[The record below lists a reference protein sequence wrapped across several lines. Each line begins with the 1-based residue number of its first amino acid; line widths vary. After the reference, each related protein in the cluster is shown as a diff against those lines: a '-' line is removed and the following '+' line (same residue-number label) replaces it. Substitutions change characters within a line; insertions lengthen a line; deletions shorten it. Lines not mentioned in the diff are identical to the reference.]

1 MAETAT
7 LETVP
12 MTPAEYLQR
21 IRSSAVYNVAI
32 KSPLEYAPVISQ
44 RTKNEVYLKREDL
57 QPVFSFKLRGAYA
70 AMSRLSPAQL
80 RQGVVAASAGNH
92 AQGVALAARQLSC
105 EATIVVP
112 VTTPEVKTRAIESL
126 GANLIKFGDTYDDAY
141 AHARELEASQNLVFV
156 HPYDN
161 PDVIAGQGTIGL
173 ELDEQLPPDCQAV
186 FVAIGGG
193 GLISGIALAIKQL
206 RPGIKV
212 IGVEPE
218 DSDAMYLSLQAGERV
233 KLDRVGIF
241 ADGVAVK
248 LVGEE
253 TFRITL
259 DWVDEVIVVSND
271 SICAAIKDVFEDRR
285 AVLEPAGA
293 LAIAGLKE
301 YVQREQ
307 VEGQTLAAVAC
318 GANVN
323 FDRLRHISERAA
335 LGEHS
340 EAVLAA
346 RIPERPGSFRQL
358 CESLGNRSITE
369 FNYRMGDA
377 EQATIFV
384 GLHIKNANEVQV
396 ILDDLNLKGF
406 QAYDL
411 SGNEIAKTHVRHM
424 VGGKSVNATNERLFH
439 FDFPERPG
447 ALSQFL
453 NRLGQSWNISLFH
466 YRNHGADKGR
476 VLAGIQV
483 PTGTEGD
490 FKHFLTDLG
499 YDYSE
504 ETDNLALKLFL

>member
-1 MAETAT
+1 MKSPAT
-7 LETVP
+7 HNHL
-12 MTPAEYLQR
+12 TPAEYLQK

-32 KSPLEYAPVISQ
+32 KTPLEYAPVISQ
-44 RTKNEVYLKREDL
+44 RTGCEVFIKREDL

-80 RQGVVAASAGNH
+80 RRGVVAASAGNH

-112 VTTPEVKTRAIESL
+112 VTTPEVKTRAIEAL
-126 GANLIKFGDTYDDAY
+126 GAQLVKHGDTYDDAY
-141 AHARELEASQNLVFV
+141 AYARELEAEHGYVFV
-156 HPYDN
+156 HPYDD

-193 GLISGIALAIKQL
+193 GLISGIALSLKQL

-218 DSDAMYLSLQAGERV
+218 DSDAMFLSLQAGHRV
-233 KLDRVGIF
+233 RLDRVGIF

-253 TFRITL
+253 TFRIAK

-271 SICAAIKDVFEDRR
+271 AICAAVKDVFEDRR

-301 YVQREQ
+301 YAEREGLS
-307 VEGQTLAAVAC
+307 GQTLAAVAC

-340 EAVLAA
+340 EAILAVK
-346 RIPERPGSFRQL
+346 IPERPGSFRQL
-358 CESLGNRSITE
+358 CETLGNRSITE
-369 FNYRMGDA
+369 FNYRMGDS
-377 EQATIFV
+377 EHATIFV
-384 GLHIKNANEVQV
+384 GLHIKSVLDVEK
-396 ILDDLNLKGF
+396 ILFELDSKGF
-406 QAYDL
+406 EAFDL
-411 SGNEIAKTHVRHM
+411 TNNEIAKTHVRHM
-424 VGGKSVNATNERLFH
+424 VGGKSSHANDERLFH

-447 ALSQFL
+447 ALLNFL
-453 NRLGQSWNISLFH
+453 NSLGQGWNISMFH

-476 VLAGIQV
+476 VLCGIQV
-483 PTGTEGD
+483 PSTTSAAFDE
-490 FKHFLTDLG
+490 FLQKLG

-504 ETDNLALKLFL
+504 ETDNMALRLFL

>member
-1 MAETAT
+1 MTNPAT
-7 LETVP
+7 LDHL
-12 MTPAEYLQR
+12 TPAEYLQR

-44 RTKNEVYLKREDL
+44 RTGCEVFLKREDL

-80 RQGVVAASAGNH
+80 RRGVVAASAGNH

-105 EATIVVP
+105 SATIVVP
-112 VTTPEVKTRAIESL
+112 VTTPEVKTRAIEAL
-126 GANLIKFGDTYDDAY
+126 GATLVKHGDTYDDAY
-141 AHARELEASQNLVFV
+141 AHARELESEHNFVFV
-156 HPYDN
+156 HPYDD

-173 ELDEQLPPDCQAV
+173 ELDEQLPKDCEAV

-193 GLISGIALAIKQL
+193 GLISGIALALKQL

-218 DSDAMYLSLQAGERV
+218 DSDAMFLSLQAGERV
-233 KLDRVGIF
+233 LLDRVGIF

-248 LVGEE
+248 QVGAE
-253 TFRITL
+253 TFRIAQ
-259 DWVDEVIVVSND
+259 DWVDEVIVVTND
-271 SICAAIKDVFEDRR
+271 AICAAVKDVFEDRR

-301 YVQREQ
+301 YAERNGLQGAR
-307 VEGQTLAAVAC
+307 LAAVAC

-340 EAVLAA
+340 EAILAV

-358 CESLGNRSITE
+358 CETLGNRSITE

-377 EQATIFV
+377 EEAIIFV
-384 GLHIKNANEVQV
+384 GLHTKSASEVET
-396 ILDDLNLKGF
+396 ILAELSAKGF
-406 QAYDL
+406 EAFDL
-411 SGNEIAKTHVRHM
+411 TTNEIAKTHVRHM
-424 VGGKSVNATNERLFH
+424 VGGKSAHATDERLFH

-447 ALSQFL
+447 ALLNFL
-453 NRLGQSWNISLFH
+453 NSLGQSWNISMFH

-476 VLAGIQV
+476 VLCGIQV
-483 PTGTEGD
+483 PAATEDD
-490 FKHFLTDLG
+490 FQRFLTQLG

-504 ETDNLALKLFL
+504 ETENLALRLFL

>member
-1 MAETAT
+1 MKSPAT
-7 LETVP
+7 HNHL
-12 MTPAEYLQR
+12 TPAEYLQK

-32 KSPLEYAPVISQ
+32 KTPLEYAPVISQ
-44 RTKNEVYLKREDL
+44 RTGCEVFLKREDL

-80 RQGVVAASAGNH
+80 RRGVVAASAGNH

-112 VTTPEVKTRAIESL
+112 VTTPEVKTRAIEAL
-126 GANLIKFGDTYDDAY
+126 GAQLVKHGDTYDDAY
-141 AHARELEASQNLVFV
+141 AHARELGAEHGYVFV
-156 HPYDN
+156 HPYDD

-173 ELDEQLPPDCQAV
+173 ELDEQLPLDCQAV

-193 GLISGIALAIKQL
+193 GLISGIALSLKQL

-218 DSDAMYLSLQAGERV
+218 DSDAMFLSLQAGHRV
-233 KLDRVGIF
+233 RLDRVGIF

-253 TFRITL
+253 TFRIAK

-271 SICAAIKDVFEDRR
+271 AICAAVKDVFEDRR

-301 YVQREQ
+301 FAEREGLS
-307 VEGQTLAAVAC
+307 GQTLAAVAC

-340 EAVLAA
+340 EAILAVK
-346 RIPERPGSFRQL
+346 IPERPGSFRQL
-358 CESLGNRSITE
+358 CETLGNRGITE
-369 FNYRMGDA
+369 FNYRMGDS
-377 EQATIFV
+377 EQAIIFV
-384 GLHIKNANEVQV
+384 GLHIKSALDVEK
-396 ILDDLNLKGF
+396 ILFELDSKGF
-406 QAYDL
+406 EAFDL
-411 SGNEIAKTHVRHM
+411 TNNEIAKTHVRHM
-424 VGGKSVNATNERLFH
+424 VGGKSSHANDERLFH

-447 ALSQFL
+447 ALLNFL
-453 NRLGQSWNISLFH
+453 NSLGQGWNISMFH

-476 VLAGIQV
+476 VLCGIQV
-483 PTGTEGD
+483 PSSTSAAFDE
-490 FKHFLTDLG
+490 FLQKLG

-504 ETDNLALKLFL
+504 ETDNMALRLFL

>member
-1 MAETAT
+1 MKNSAT
-7 LETVP
+7 QDRL
-12 MTPAEYLQR
+12 TPAEYLQR
-21 IRSSAVYNVAI
+21 IRSSAVYNVAS
-32 KSPLEYAPVISQ
+32 KTPLEYAPVISQ
-44 RTKNEVYLKREDL
+44 RTGCEVYLKREDL

-80 RQGVVAASAGNH
+80 RRGVVAASAGNH

-112 VTTPEVKTRAIESL
+112 VTTPEVKTRAIEAL
-126 GANLIKFGDTYDDAY
+126 GATLVKHGDTYDDAY
-141 AHARELEASQNLVFV
+141 AHARELEKAHGFVFV
-156 HPYDN
+156 HPYDD

-173 ELDEQLPPDCQAV
+173 ELDSQLPDDCEAV

-193 GLISGIALAIKQL
+193 GLISGIALALKQL

-218 DSDAMYLSLQAGERV
+218 DSDAMFLSLKAGKRV

-253 TFRITL
+253 TFRIAK

-271 SICAAIKDVFEDRR
+271 AICAAVKDVFEDRR

-301 YVQREQ
+301 YAEREKLSGK
-307 VEGQTLAAVAC
+307 VLAAVAC

-340 EAVLAA
+340 EAILAV

-358 CESLGNRSITE
+358 CETLGNRSITE

-377 EQATIFV
+377 NEAIIFV
-384 GLHIKNANEVQV
+384 GLHIKSASDIET
-396 ILDDLNLKGF
+396 ILFDLDAKGF
-406 QAYDL
+406 EAFDL
-411 SGNEIAKTHVRHM
+411 TQNEIAKTHVRHM
-424 VGGKSVNATNERLFH
+424 VGGKSIHADHERLFH

-447 ALSQFL
+447 ALLNFL
-453 NRLGQSWNISLFH
+453 NSLGQGWNISMFH

-476 VLAGIQV
+476 VLCGIQV
-483 PTGTEGD
+483 PSSSSSD
-490 FKHFLTDLG
+490 FDRFLRELG

-504 ETDNLALKLFL
+504 ETENLALRLFL

>member
-1 MAETAT
+1 MTNSAT
-7 LETVP
+7 CNHL
-12 MTPAEYLQR
+12 TPAEYLQK

-32 KSPLEYAPVISQ
+32 KTPLEFAPVISQ
-44 RTKNEVYLKREDL
+44 RVGCEVFLKREDL

-80 RQGVVAASAGNH
+80 RKGVVAASAGNH

-105 EATIVVP
+105 HATIVVP
-112 VTTPEVKTRAIESL
+112 VTTPEVKTRAIEAL
-126 GANLIKFGDTYDDAY
+126 GATLIKFGDSYDDAY
-141 AHARELEASQNLVFV
+141 AHARELETANSYVFV
-156 HPYDN
+156 HPYDD

-173 ELDEQLPPDCQAV
+173 ELDEQLPANCEAV

-206 RPGIKV
+206 RPDIKV

-218 DSDAMYLSLQAGERV
+218 DSDAMSLSLQAGHRV
-233 KLDRVGIF
+233 RLDRVGIF

-253 TFRITL
+253 TFRIAQE
-259 DWVDEVIVVSND
+259 WVDEVMVVSND
-271 SICAAIKDVFEDRR
+271 EICAAVKDVFEDRR

-293 LAIAGLKE
+293 LAIAGLKA
-301 YVQREQ
+301 YAASHAL
-307 VEGQTLAAVAC
+307 EGSLAAVAC

-340 EAVLAA
+340 EAILAVK
-346 RIPERPGSFRQL
+346 IPERPGSFRQL
-358 CESLGNRSITE
+358 CEVLGNRSITE

-377 EQATIFV
+377 DQAVIFV
-384 GLHIKNANEVQV
+384 GLHIRSTADVEA
-396 ILDDLNLKGF
+396 ILSDLRSHDF
-406 QAYDL
+406 EAFDL
-411 SGNEIAKTHVRHM
+411 SLNEIAKTHVRHM
-424 VGGKSVNATNERLFH
+424 VGGKSSHASDERLFH

-447 ALSQFL
+447 ALLNFL
-453 NRLGQSWNISLFH
+453 NSLGQSWNISMFH

-476 VLAGIQV
+476 VLCGIQV
-483 PTGTEGD
+483 PVATSAD
-490 FKHFLTDLG
+490 FARFLQELG
-499 YDYSE
+499 YDYSD
-504 ETDNLALKLFL
+504 ETENLALRLFL